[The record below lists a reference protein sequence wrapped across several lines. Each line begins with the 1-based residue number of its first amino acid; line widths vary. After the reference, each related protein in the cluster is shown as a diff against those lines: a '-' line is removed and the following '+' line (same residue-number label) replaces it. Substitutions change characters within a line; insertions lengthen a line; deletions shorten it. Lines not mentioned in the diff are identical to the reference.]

1 MKVYNVY
8 RGFTEYGGAEA
19 IVLTIHNSLKERA
32 YESCIGGPD
41 DFGKLHPGYHIRD
54 RDYLRLTLKNV
65 KQLEGAVVF
74 SHHRKMTA
82 FLYLAKVF
90 LGVRFRLIHVS
101 HNEFHNL
108 KDFTLLPKEII
119 AVSNRVKENLTS
131 YFKVKPE
138 RIKVIYNGLAD
149 VSPAAPGSLPAARET
164 PPGTIRVLYPG
175 RITKVKRQ
183 AEVVRNLAGKL
194 DARVQIHFAG
204 TGEELEVLQ
213 HLTKDSGTFK
223 PLGFVTIKDTLPA
236 YDYVMLFSTNEGLPL
251 TLIEGCMFGKPL
263 ICNDVGGNLEILE
276 DGFNGMAANSY
287 DELVRVLNNLPAPAS
302 EAYQRLS
309 ANARKVFE
317 QKFQKE
323 RMIDEYAGVI
333 RQPF

>member
-19 IVLTIHNSLKERA
+19 VVVSLHNSLKERS
-32 YESCIGGPD
+32 YESYVGGPD
-41 DFGKLHPGYHIRD
+41 DLEKLHPGYHIGE
-54 RDYLRLTLKNV
+54 RDYLQLTLRNV
-65 KQLEGAVVF
+65 KQLRGAVVL

-82 FLYLAKVF
+82 FLYLAKMF
-90 LGVRFRLIHVS
+90 MGVRFRLIHVS

-108 KDFTLLPKEII
+108 KNFTLLPKEIV
-119 AVSNRVKENLTS
+119 AVSNRVKENLAS
-131 YFKVKPE
+131 YFKVEPE

-149 VSPAAPGSLPAARET
+149 VRPGPATGPPAARET

-183 AEVVRNLAGKL
+183 AEVVRNLAGRL
-194 DARVQIHFAG
+194 DARIQIHFAG
-204 TGEELEVLQ
+204 TGEEFEALQ
-213 HLTKDSGTFK
+213 RLTKDSDTFK

-263 ICNDVGGNLEILE
+263 ICNDVGGNLEILQ

-287 DELVRVLNNLPAPAS
+287 EELVQVLNNLPTPAT

-309 ANARKVFE
+309 ANARRVFE
-317 QKFQKE
+317 QKFGKE
-323 RMIDEYAGVI
+323 RMIDEYVGVI
-333 RQPF
+333 RNPF